1 VNQHGS
7 EGQLETAFGKEA
19 ARYKG
24 ARGAP
29 LSYTAFDFHKECGA
43 KNYERWVADILRYIL
58 TCVHGRDI
66 SFHNIVLDLAQPR
79 SCTWGDRGGTNRA
92 LCIYCSPPLQ

>member
-7 EGQLETAFGKEA
+7 EGQLEAAFGKEA
-19 ARYKG
+19 GRYRG

-43 KNYERWVADILRYIL
+43 TNYGRWVAGVLLVGVIC
-58 TCVHGRDI
+58 TGRDM
-66 SFHNIVLDLAQPR
+66 H
-79 SCTWGDRGGTNRA
+79 T
-92 LCIYCSPPLQ
+92 